1 MSTDTKTRRS
11 NIKKTVLIIGKTRK
25 IHSASSIFSQAARYF
40 FEPPKP
46 KRSGEKI
53 HNFDSSSWLCRIW
66 NAAVSQK
73 SGYVNI
79 SEFIRILTSFNYWM
93 SSLRWSRF
101 FYSFFSRRVSFFFHF
116 TFKKILF
123 FWHRTATKLFPS
135 CHLAGCRCEF
145 DVFAHFSDVIR
156 LMNVTLYGSSA
167 HSISLEC
174 VFFWWKYN

>member
-123 FWHRTATKLFPS
+123 FLTQNGNEIIPIMPFGWLSVWIWCVRAFFRRHTANE
-135 CHLAGCRCEF
+135 CHF
-145 DVFAHFSDVIR
+145 VWFI
-156 LMNVTLYGSSA
+156 SA
-167 HSISLEC
+167 FNFIGMC
-174 VFFWWKYN
+174 FFLVEI